1 MLKKMA
7 ATNEPRSKRSRTTVR
22 YQMNLSFSTDEAKE
36 DFITSLEKVK
46 KILSRRSL
54 RQLDNLELLQ
64 KLFDMVS
71 EDEDSVDSERENDG
85 HRQPIRPML
94 ENSGMECILLYVCVI
109 H

>member
-7 ATNEPRSKRSRTTVR
+7 ATNEPRSKHSRTTVR

-36 DFITSLEKVK
+36 DLITSLGKVK

-54 RQLDNLELLQ
+54 RQLDNLELLH
-64 KLFDMVS
+64 MVS
-71 EDEDSVDSERENDG
+71 EDEDSVNSERENDG
-85 HRQPIRPML
+85 HRQSIRPML